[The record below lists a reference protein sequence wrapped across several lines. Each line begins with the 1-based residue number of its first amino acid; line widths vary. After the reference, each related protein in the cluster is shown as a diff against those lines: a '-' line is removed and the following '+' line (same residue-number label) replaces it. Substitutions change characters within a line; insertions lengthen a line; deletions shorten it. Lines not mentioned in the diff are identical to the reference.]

1 MGGLPL
7 SSNPTLAVHA
17 AMLATL
23 TALATL
29 AGLVLTTL
37 MLLTGLSLSALLL
50 LAGLTLT
57 ALLRVVLLLLRV
69 ARILLF
75 VRHWDVLHVVLEAP
89 RPTDDNPPHTPLF
102 LAQLLQISTT
112 VWKITRKYRSIC
124 AQQRVPPPDPGK
136 QNAALP
142 RGTGLLRL

>member
-57 ALLRVVLLLLRV
+57 ALLRVILLLLRV

-89 RPTDDNPPHTPLF
+89 R
-102 LAQLLQISTT
+102 
-112 VWKITRKYRSIC
+112 
-124 AQQRVPPPDPGK
+124 
-136 QNAALP
+136 
-142 RGTGLLRL
+142 